1 MQVVK
6 FVARNTATGTACGA
20 LYSNM
25 LVVNIPVSKPTYG
38 WTTPSSNRSKEVPV
52 GGVYS
57 EDLVCTASNYNARVN
72 FLSMHLNGVPSD
84 PSVGMGSGTLQVVSN
99 TPSTLGSSAKSVFKV
114 TAQASDAG
122 STRTWCFTCGDTL
135 GVTPP
140 DVICVSLKTRL
151 CEVAV
156 KSGDTLQVLA
166 RRHHL
171 DTNWL
176 RIWNA
181 NPSMRNPDLAII
193 ENTALNFIQ
202 STDAKIEEFHS
213 MRFGGVYT
221 IKVGDT
227 LTTVAARFETSVKR
241 LLSVNPLVAQALSGS
256 SPHDGGLMP
265 GMDICILACTSKI
278 QSRTGLFGWNA
289 V

>member
-1 MQVVK
+1 LLTRD
-6 FVARNTATGTACGA
+6 FV
-20 LYSNM
+20 
-25 LVVNIPVSKPTYG
+25 LV
-38 WTTPSSNRSKEVPV
+38 
-52 GGVYS
+52 
-57 EDLVCTASNYNARVN
+57 
-72 FLSMHLNGVPSD
+72 
-84 PSVGMGSGTLQVVSN
+84 Q
-99 TPSTLGSSAKSVFKV
+99 
-114 TAQASDAG
+114 
-122 STRTWCFTCGDTL
+122 CGDTL

-140 DVICVSLKTRL
+140 DVVCVSLKTRL

-166 RRHHL
+166 RRHHI

-181 NPSMRNPDLAII
+181 NPSMRNPDLAIT

-202 STDAKIEEFHS
+202 STDAKVEEFHS